1 MIKSEYNLDYLTL
14 KLAQGLSHQVFE
26 QSCTLEPPVS
36 RIVYFMGFSIL
47 PLHVLIENVFLYR
60 IEICIPFAFL
70 GVDSV
75 WTAVTRCH
83 KNLV

>member
-14 KLAQGLSHQVFE
+14 KLAQGLTHQVFE
-26 QSCTLEPPVS
+26 QRCTLEATVS
-36 RIVYFMGFSIL
+36 RIDYFMGFSIL
-47 PLHVLIENVFLYR
+47 PLHVLIGNVFLYR

-70 GVDSV
+70 GMDSV
-75 WTAVTRCH
+75 WVAVTRCD